1 MLDFGHN
8 YILEEPEKWTSI
20 LPEPPSPHVHF
31 HSLSLRKPSPLQV
44 DVLCTQSHRE
54 FVEWKANLLCISLS
68 ASAPWRMWGN
78 TTSISCSAESGESLP
93 VQRIQ
98 SNWEIL
104 ENLLFQKHYTQCM
117 MWIVTQQHFQ
127 RAKFSPLMH
136 ASLYRWRAAALI
148 HVLLS
153 FFKLATCHCH
163 APYNALPASHCNA

>member
-1 MLDFGHN
+1 M
-8 YILEEPEKWTSI
+8 
-20 LPEPPSPHVHF
+20 
-31 HSLSLRKPSPLQV
+31 RKGIIGN
-44 DVLCTQSHRE
+44 RE

-104 ENLLFQKHYTQCM
+104 KNWLFQKHYTQCM
-117 MWIVTQQHFQ
+117 MWIVTQQRFQ
-127 RAKFSPLMH
+127 GAKFSPLMH
-136 ASLYRWRAAALI
+136 ASLYRWRAAARI

-163 APYNALPASHCNA
+163 APYNAFILLTTMHRGLSYLVGLWLRNTKRFTAMLWK

>member
-1 MLDFGHN
+1 MVIARFCIWTLFSVYPGSVKVPTF
-8 YILEEPEKWTSI
+8 LRFWLVWEKLALICEKRNW
-20 LPEPPSPHVHF
+20 
-31 HSLSLRKPSPLQV
+31 QY
-44 DVLCTQSHRE
+44 RE

-93 VQRIQ
+93 VQRIP

-104 ENLLFQKHYTQCM
+104 ENLLFQKHYTECI

-127 RAKFSPLMH
+127 KAKFSPLMH
-136 ASLYRWRAAALI
+136 ASLYRLRAAALI